1 MASHETRKSARPRA
15 TRVVVAALSAGCCV
29 LALGSLPTAQA
40 AKSSSS
46 TSASSPPAEPTST
59 PHSKRAERIAQAEGA
74 APPTGAAAPPAPPP
88 GAPVV
93 AGHGRHGR
101 VIPTAPGTPATGD
114 VTGAGAGVGTGNG
127 KGKAGDGSGPRA
139 RDHER
144 PVGAGRRH
152 HERGVSSESS
162 KSSSGEQ
169 QAAVSGEESSQG
181 VEAFARKQKKGKGKE
196 KTGKG
201 GKGTKGGKGSK
212 EETHEESTVPG
223 TLTGKGKGE
232 ETASVGSQDT
242 TATVAASPTS
252 GIAPTSIVSVA
263 PSVSSSAP
271 TPATRSRPGEHKAG
285 RRATAHKPTGTA
297 AAPVVPIAA
306 FSTASPGNA
315 HPSTSVRPTAKRT
328 PAGTSQPPALVK
340 TITRIV
346 GVVPTPVWMLIVAL
360 IALAIAFGVRSRLS
374 GVRTRRLMRQRG
386 QLLEDVGLLQAALL
400 PATPPRLGPVS
411 TSAAYRPADG
421 PGAGGDFYD
430 LFALE
435 DGRLAVIVGDVS
447 GHGREALP
455 HTALVRYTVRAY
467 LEAGLSPR
475 KALQTAG
482 SVLERQMGDS
492 FATVVAAV
500 YHPRERTLTYAGAGH
515 PPPVVLGEAV
525 GADGEA
531 SVAAIELTTACS
543 APPLGAGMRTGT
555 RETVVSI
562 PGPARLCFHTDGVT
576 EARVG
581 KDLFGAERLNVAL
594 DELGRQAD
602 AAALLDSVA
611 QRTDSRPDDM
621 AACVLRVEDGSGTPA
636 IVHELLELDAGTV
649 ASGRAERFLRESGM
663 TAIAATAAIDSLR
676 PELDRHGSAL
686 LELSLGDGVPLVSVE
701 HDHVI
706 RAAALSAVSAS

>member
-1 MASHETRKSARPRA
+1 
-15 TRVVVAALSAGCCV
+15 VVAALTAGCCV
-29 LALGSLPTAQA
+29 FALGSLPTAQA
-40 AKSSSS
+40 AKSNGLTSLSS
-46 TSASSPPAEPTST
+46 APAEPNSTS
-59 PHSKRAERIAQAEGA
+59 HGKRAERLAQAEGA
-74 APPTGAAAPPAPPP
+74 PPPTGAVAPPGPPP
-88 GAPVV
+88 DPSLA

-101 VIPTAPGTPATGD
+101 VSATAPASPAPGD
-114 VTGAGAGVGTGNG
+114 VAGAGAANANAT
-127 KGKAGDGSGPRA
+127 GSGPRA
-139 RDHER
+139 RDRAR
-144 PVGAGRRH
+144 PAAGHRRRSSGQTS
-152 HERGVSSESS
+152 ESSESPS
-162 KSSSGEQ
+162 AEQ
-169 QAAVSGEESSQG
+169 QAAVSGEEPSQG
-181 VEAFARKQKKGKGKE
+181 VEAFASKQKKGGKGKE

-201 GKGTKGGKGSK
+201 KEKGGKGKGKNGKGGK
-212 EETHEESTVPG
+212 ETSEEPSEESTAPT
-223 TLTGKGKGE
+223 TLTGKGKSE
-232 ETASVGSQDT
+232 ETASVTSQET
-242 TATVAASPTS
+242 TATAAASPTS
-252 GIAPTSIVSVA
+252 GIAPASIVSVA
-263 PSVSSSAP
+263 PSVTSVAA
-271 TPATRSRPGEHKAG
+271 TPGTHARAASGHKAH
-285 RRATAHKPTGTA
+285 RRAAAHKAAGASGAA
-297 AAPVVPIAA
+297 AAPTALLGG
-306 FSTASPGNA
+306 ASPQSAN
-315 HPSTSVRPTAKRT
+315 PSTTARPTAKRT
-328 PAGTSQPPALVK
+328 HAGGSQQPALEK

-346 GVVPTPVWMLIVAL
+346 GVVPTPIRALIVAL
-360 IALAIAFGVRSRLS
+360 IALAIAFGIRSRLS
-374 GVRTRRLMRQRG
+374 GVRTRRLVRQRG

-400 PATPPRLGPVS
+400 PVTPPRLGPVS

-430 LFALE
+430 VFALE

-482 SVLERQMGDS
+482 SVLDRQMGDS
-492 FATVVAAV
+492 FATVVAAI

-515 PPPVVLGEAV
+515 PPPVVLGETV
-525 GADGEA
+525 GADGQA

-555 RETVVSI
+555 RETVVSV

-581 KDLFGAERLNVAL
+581 EDLFGSERLAVTL

-602 AAALLDSVA
+602 ASGLLDSVA

-621 AACVLRVEDGSGTPA
+621 AACLLRVEDGSGPPA
-636 IVHELLELDAGTV
+636 IVHELLELDAGTI

-663 TAIAATAAIDSLR
+663 TAAAAVAAIDSLR

-686 LELSLGDGVPLVSVE
+686 LELSLGDGAPLMAVE
-701 HDHVI
+701 HDDII